1 MLEGADI
8 PQSPAWWFK
17 TLAHQLQDRRNGRR
31 QGRLWTRG
39 QVDRRGLRP
48 GLDLLSDY
56 LEGDPP
62 LLKVAK
68 GWEEQ
73 FREVVRLGKLNPAP
87 LIVQAKSNRLKLLG
101 FRTSAVSD
109 DIGDSA
115 ARDIMRANDMVVKT
129 REIHEF
135 AMTYADGYSMV
146 TPPAGRRKFSL
157 ITAEDPRET
166 ITADDAA
173 TGETLAALKLY
184 RDDYDSADIA
194 HLYVLEDNGDV
205 SHYEAHAPGR
215 THITATSFR
224 LSERWMWVGDN
235 EDSTTPVVRDALPRM
250 PIIRYKNRLGRGEF
264 ETHLTHLDR
273 INDQIMNKVVIG
285 KIQAF
290 RQMAIKGLPDKRFEM
305 VDGKRVEVDID
316 YTGVFQ
322 AAPGSLWQ
330 LPAEA
335 ELWQSQSTDVGPI
348 RQAIKDDLE
357 QLAAMT
363 QTSLPSIT
371 PDAASGSA
379 EGAAL
384 MRESEVGAASTIRD
398 YFTGPHVRTMSVA
411 FEFQGEKERA
421 DVTKLEALWG
431 PIERYSLA
439 ERGAAAAQAA
449 TSLPVEAIRRD
460 IWQYEPGALAELRQ
474 MDGRDL
480 LFRPPAGQSG
490 QDQPAAVKF
499 QQPGQPPA
507 EPGATGGPGD
517 AG

>member
-17 TLAHQLQDRRNGRR
+17 ILAGKLQDRRTGRCGPLMWSR
-31 QGRLWTRG
+31 ALTN
-39 QVDRRGLRP
+39 RRGLRP
-48 GLDLLSDY
+48 GLDTLSDY

-62 LLKVAK
+62 LLNVAK
-68 GWEEQ
+68 GWEDT
-73 FREVVRLGKLNPAP
+73 FREVVRLGRLNPAP
-87 LIVQAKSNRLKLLG
+87 LLIQAKSNRLKLLG
-101 FRTSAVSD
+101 FQTSAVSD
-109 DIGDSA
+109 DIGDTK
-115 ARDIMRANDMVVKT
+115 ARDIMRANDMVVKN

-135 AMTYADGYSMV
+135 ALTYADGYAMV
-146 TPPAGRRKFSL
+146 TPPAGKRTLSL
-157 ITAEDPRET
+157 ITSEDPRET
-166 ITADDAA
+166 ITADDVA

-194 HLYVLEDNGDV
+194 HLYVTEDDGNV
-205 SHYEAHAPGR
+205 SHYEAHAGGR

-224 LSERWMWVGDN
+224 LTARWEWVGLN
-235 EDSTTPVVRDALPRM
+235 ETSSTPIVLDTLPRM

-264 ETHLTHLDR
+264 ENHLTHLDR
-273 INDQIMNKVVIG
+273 INDQIMNKVVIA

-290 RQMAIKGLPDKRFEM
+290 RQMAIKGLPDKKFEI

-316 YTGVFQ
+316 YTGVFE

-330 LPAEA
+330 LPADA
-335 ELWQSQSTDVGPI
+335 DLWQSTPTDLGPL
-348 RQAIKDDLE
+348 RLAIKDDLE

-363 QTSLPSIT
+363 QTALPSIT

-384 MRESEVGAASTIRD
+384 MRESEVGACNAIRD
-398 YFTGPHVRTMSVA
+398 YFTGPHVRTISTA
-411 FEFQGEKERA
+411 FELQGDQERA
-421 DVTKLEALWG
+421 DVTKLKALWG

-439 ERGAAAAQAA
+439 ERGAAAAQAKGI
-449 TSLPVEAIRRD
+449 LPLEAIRRD
-460 IWQYEPGALAELRQ
+460 IFQYEPGDLAELRQ

-480 LFRPPAGQSG
+480 LFTQPATPPGQ
-490 QDQPAAVKF
+490 QQPAAVQF
-499 QQPGQPPA
+499 QQPGQQQPPGVTGA
-507 EPGATGGPGD
+507 PGN